1 MVKLI
6 EHLPLTIFVVVIFFF
21 IEGLNLDF
29 IFLCL
34 LFGWLID
41 IDHVIDFLLLN
52 NKGFLNVKVFLSGS
66 YFQKS
71 QKIFIIFHSYEI
83 TFLLFVFSVL
93 IDQNTF
99 YVALAHFFHLLQDQ
113 IFNKVRIFSYFF
125 IYRLINKFN
134 INAVCI

>member
-6 EHLPLTIFVVVIFFF
+6 EHLPLTIFVIVIFFF

-41 IDHVIDFLLLN
+41 IDHIIDFLLLN

-83 TFLLFVFSVL
+83 TFLLFVF
-93 IDQNTF
+93 
-99 YVALAHFFHLLQDQ
+99 
-113 IFNKVRIFSYFF
+113 
-125 IYRLINKFN
+125 
-134 INAVCI
+134 

>member
-6 EHLPLTIFVVVIFFF
+6 EHLPLTIFVIVIFFF

-52 NKGFLNVKVFLSGS
+52 NKGSLNVKVFLSGS
-66 YFQKS
+66 YFQKF

-93 IDQNTF
+93 IDQNIF